1 VKRSRITGRVLGTR
15 RHSGRFGEKLRIGI
29 GTIVILDAELS
40 RLEKRV
46 GELENGIISI
56 GKENDRLREIIRKR
70 DGNENELGVVNV

>member
-1 VKRSRITGRVLGTR
+1 MKRSGITRRVLGTR
-15 RHSGRFGEKLRIGI
+15 RNGGRFGEKLRIGI
-29 GTIVILDAELS
+29 GTIIILDAELS

-46 GELENGIISI
+46 EELEGGIISI